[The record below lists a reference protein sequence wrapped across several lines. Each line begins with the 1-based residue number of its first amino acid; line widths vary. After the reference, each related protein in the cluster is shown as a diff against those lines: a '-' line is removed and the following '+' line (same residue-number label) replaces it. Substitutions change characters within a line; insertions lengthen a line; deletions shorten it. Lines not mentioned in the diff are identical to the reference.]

1 MKKLLSIIMFTAIF
15 LRTSIFTQAAG
26 YGTILQN
33 SQVESGSITVDY
45 NAGVTYKLTIPASVT
60 FTDTEKEIERGLL
73 VEDVLLN
80 EGSSLNVSIESLND
94 FKMIN
99 GEGYIDYHLMINRQ
113 VPTEKNNYNVLT
125 VEAGENSGW
134 AVLYFITE
142 LNKKNALY
150 AGNYTDT
157 LTFTVTID

>member
-33 SQVESGSITVDY
+33 SQGESGSITVDY

-73 VEDVLLN
+73 VED
-80 EGSSLNVSIESLND
+80 E
-94 FKMIN
+94 
-99 GEGYIDYHLMINRQ
+99 
-113 VPTEKNNYNVLT
+113 
-125 VEAGENSGW
+125 
-134 AVLYFITE
+134 
-142 LNKKNALY
+142 
-150 AGNYTDT
+150 
-157 LTFTVTID
+157 